1 MSLPAYAFS
10 AKTLPDK
17 WLTAIKHDSFQMTSS
32 RTSIE
37 RDARVLQLYEQ
48 LIEIEQRLVPTGL
61 HVFGRAAEL
70 QEKADLLRMVA
81 SFDRPEH
88 GVRALPALVAEA
100 LGVPSYEQLI
110 QETATS
116 EMKELIDEIV
126 SDAVALFCKDGVEAA
141 AASLSERAG
150 VNTEKSLPTF
160 CLLAKIAEQLD
171 SNNELES
178 LMSALRGE
186 YIAPGPGAD
195 IVQNPL
201 VLPTGRN
208 THAVNPYSVPS
219 HVAFDRARHTA
230 EALLRRYVD
239 EHGRQPRALALVLW
253 GLDNIKTQGEGVA
266 QALWLLGVRPLRDA
280 LNRATDVEV
289 IPLEELKRP
298 RIDVVMT
305 VSGIF
310 RDLFAPTMTLLDK
323 AVRRVAALDEPLEL
337 NYVRRNI
344 AESMKGG
351 VAKFDDAVT
360 RVFSN
365 APGNYG
371 TNVNFLVMDSQW
383 ETAETLGD
391 LFMTRKCF
399 AYTRDSRGRMVEGR
413 EARPLMDDAL
423 SRVEATYQNL
433 DSFEVG
439 ITDVDHYFEYLGG
452 ISKAVETITKARP
465 AIYVSDSLSPQTKV
479 RSLEETVRLETRAKT
494 LNPKWYEGM
503 LKHGFRGVAE
513 IENHVAN
520 TFGWSATADA
530 VDPWIYTEIS
540 KTFLLDPIMFN
551 RLMELNAHS
560 VSSLTR
566 RLLEAHDR
574 GYWNPD
580 EQLIESLQELLE
592 TITNRK
598 EAGIIASTEIGSS

>member
-1 MSLPAYAFS
+1 MN
-10 AKTLPDK
+10 AKET
-17 WLTAIKHDSFQMTSS
+17 TT
-32 RTSIE
+32 E
-37 RDARVLQLYEQ
+37 RDARVMRLYEQ
-48 LIEIEQRLVPTGL
+48 LVEIEQRLIPTGL

-70 QEKADLLRMVA
+70 REKADLLRMVA

-88 GVRALPALVAEA
+88 GARALARLIAEALDVDSYDALLHETSAGETRELIDGIVAEA
-100 LGVPSYEQLI
+100 VHQ
-110 QETATS
+110 
-116 EMKELIDEIV
+116 
-126 SDAVALFCKDGVEAA
+126 FCEDGVDTAVDWLN
-141 AASLSERAG
+141 SKAG
-150 VNTEKSLPTF
+150 VDGEESRPTF
-160 CLLAKIAEQLD
+160 LLLTRVAEQLD
-171 SNNELES
+171 SNNEIDS
-178 LMSALRGE
+178 LVRALRGE
-186 YIAPGPGAD
+186 FIRPGPGAD

-219 HVAFDRARHTA
+219 QMACARAQHTA
-230 EALLRRYVD
+230 DALLRRYFD
-239 EHGRQPRALALVLW
+239 EHGRYPRALALVLW

-266 QALWLLGVRPLRDA
+266 QALWLLGVRPVRDA
-280 LNRATDVEV
+280 LNRATEIAV
-289 IPLEELKRP
+289 IPLEELSRP

-310 RDLFAPTMTLLDK
+310 RDLFTPTMALLDK
-323 AVRRVAALDEPLEL
+323 AVRRVATLDEPLDM
-337 NYVRRNI
+337 NYVRRNVSQKI
-344 AESMKGG
+344 DADGFE
-351 VAKFDDAVT
+351 FDDAVT

-371 TNVNFLVMDSQW
+371 TNVNFMVMQSAW
-383 ETAETLGD
+383 ENDATLGD
-391 LFMTRKCF
+391 LFVTRKCF
-399 AYTRDSRGRMVEGR
+399 AYARDSKGRSVEGR
-413 EARPLMDDAL
+413 EAPELMNDAL
-423 SRVEATYQNL
+423 SRVEATYQNI

-452 ISKAVETITKARP
+452 ISKAVETRAKSRP
-465 AIYVSDSLSPQTKV
+465 SIYLSDSLSPQTKI

-540 KTFLLDPIMFN
+540 QTFLLDPIMLN
-551 RLMELNAHS
+551 RLRELNPHS
-560 VSSLTR
+560 LQSLAR
-566 RLLEAHDR
+566 RLLEAHNR

-580 EQLIESLQELLE
+580 EEILERLREISSELEAAKELIV
-592 TITNRK
+592 
-598 EAGIIASTEIGSS
+598 

>member
-1 MSLPAYAFS
+1 
-10 AKTLPDK
+10 
-17 WLTAIKHDSFQMTSS
+17 MTSKFNLL
-32 RTSIE
+32 E
-37 RDARVLQLYEQ
+37 RDARVMQLCED
-48 LIEIEQRLVPTGL
+48 LMEIEQRLIPTGL
-61 HVFGRAAEL
+61 HIFGRAAEL
-70 QEKADLLRMVA
+70 QEKASLLGMVA

-88 GVRALPALVAEA
+88 GARALPSLIAEA
-100 LGVPSYEQLI
+100 LGIDCYDDLL
-110 QETATS
+110 QEAATS
-116 EMKELIDEIV
+116 ETKELVNGIV
-126 SDAVALFCKDGVEAA
+126 SEAVERFCEGGAEV
-141 AASLSERAG
+141 AASWLNLAAG
-150 VNTEKSLPTF
+150 VPGEKSLPTF
-160 CLLAKIAEQLD
+160 SLLANISNQLD
-171 SNNELES
+171 SNNEIES
-178 LMSALRGE
+178 LVRALRGE
-186 YIAPGPGAD
+186 YIEPGPGAD

-219 HVAFDRARHTA
+219 QVAFSRAKLTA
-230 EALLRRYVD
+230 EALLRRYLD
-239 EHGRQPRALALVLW
+239 EQGRYPRALALVLW

-280 LNRATDVEV
+280 LNRVTEIEV

-323 AVRRVAALDEPLEL
+323 AVRRVATLDEPLDL

-344 AESMKGG
+344 SETMTQGT
-351 VAKFDDAVT
+351 AKFDEAVT

-371 TNVNFLVMDSQW
+371 TNVNFMVLDSQW
-383 ETAETLGD
+383 ETEETLGD
-391 LFMTRKCF
+391 LFVTRKCF
-399 AYTRDSRGRMVEGR
+399 AYTRDSQGRTLEGR
-413 EARPLMDDAL
+413 EAHHLMDDAL

-452 ISKAVETITKARP
+452 ISKAVETRTKSRP
-465 AIYVSDSLSPQTKV
+465 AIYLGDSLSPQTKI

-513 IENHVAN
+513 IENHIAN

-530 VDPWIYTEIS
+530 VEPWIYTEIS
-540 KTFLLDPIMFN
+540 KTFVLDPIMFN
-551 RLMELNAHS
+551 RLLELNPHS
-560 VSSLTR
+560 ARSLTN
-566 RLLEAHDR
+566 RLLEAHNR

-580 EQLIESLQELLE
+580 EEVLE
-592 TITNRK
+592 KLRDIVA
-598 EAGIIASTEIGSS
+598 EAEGQVEVVA

>member
-1 MSLPAYAFS
+1 M
-10 AKTLPDK
+10 
-17 WLTAIKHDSFQMTSS
+17 
-32 RTSIE
+32 
-37 RDARVLQLYEQ
+37 RVYEQ
-48 LIEIEQRLVPTGL
+48 LVEVEQRLIPTGL
-61 HVFGRAAEL
+61 HILGRAAEL
-70 QEKADLLRMVA
+70 REKADLLRMVA

-88 GVRALPALVAEA
+88 GAYSLPRLVAEA
-100 LGVPSYEQLI
+100 LGIDSYDELQR
-110 QETATS
+110 ETSTS
-116 EMKELIDEIV
+116 ETKELVDGIV
-126 SDAVALFCKDGVEAA
+126 IEAVQKFCEAGAEHAAGWLNVKAGVA
-141 AASLSERAG
+141 SER
-150 VNTEKSLPTF
+150 SLPTF
-160 CLLAKIAEQLD
+160 SLLARIAEQLD
-171 SNNELES
+171 ANNELES
-178 LMSALRGE
+178 LLRALRGE
-186 YIAPGPGAD
+186 YIKPGPGAD

-219 HVAFDRARHTA
+219 QVAFSRAKATA
-230 EALLRRYVD
+230 DALLARYLD
-239 EHGRQPRALALVLW
+239 EHGRYPRAMALVLW

-266 QALWLLGVRPLRDA
+266 QALWLLGVRPVRDA
-280 LNRATDVEV
+280 LNRVTEVDV
-289 IPLEELKRP
+289 ISLEELQRP
-298 RIDVVMT
+298 RMDVVMT

-323 AVRRVAALDEPLEL
+323 AVRRVATLDEPFEM

-344 AESMKGG
+344 SERIQGENSD
-351 VAKFDDAVT
+351 FDDAVT

-371 TNVNFLVMDSQW
+371 TNVNFMVTDSQW
-383 ETAETLGD
+383 ETEETLGD
-391 LFMTRKCF
+391 LFVTRKCF
-399 AYTRDSRGRMVEGR
+399 AYTRDSKGRTVEGR
-413 EARPLMDDAL
+413 EAPQLMDDAL

-452 ISKAVETITKARP
+452 ISKAVETRAKARP
-465 AIYVSDSLSPQTKV
+465 AIYVSDSLSPQTRI

-503 LKHGFRGVAE
+503 LEHGFRGVAE

-530 VDPWIYTEIS
+530 VDPWIYTEIARI
-540 KTFLLDPIMFN
+540 FLLDPVMFK
-551 RLMELNAHS
+551 RLLDLNSDS
-560 VSSLTR
+560 VRSLTK

-580 EQLIESLQELLE
+580 EAVLE
-592 TITNRK
+592 DLHEKILSFNGQRS
-598 EAGIIASTEIGSS
+598 EVSTTTR